1 VEPLPCESAPASS
14 TARTV
19 SVLPPYA
26 GVLQALRLRA
36 RRRCRRRGPPPD
48 PTTYAALA
56 ALGDSGGGPQERSS
70 GKCWRLWRQIERKD
84 EVEAVAM
91 FRETERLLREHAA
104 RERPSPAAFDTAV
117 DAEHMALKALTLPF

>member
-1 VEPLPCESAPASS
+1 MPCKSAPASS
-14 TARTV
+14 TTRTV

-36 RRRCRRRGPPPD
+36 RRRRRRRGPPPD
-48 PTTYAALA
+48 PTPYALPALA
-56 ALGDSGGGPQERSS
+56 AHGDSGGGQERSS
-70 GKCWRLWRQIERKD
+70 AKCWRLWRQIERKD
-84 EVEAVAM
+84 EVEAVAVL
-91 FRETERLLREHAA
+91 RETERLLREHAA